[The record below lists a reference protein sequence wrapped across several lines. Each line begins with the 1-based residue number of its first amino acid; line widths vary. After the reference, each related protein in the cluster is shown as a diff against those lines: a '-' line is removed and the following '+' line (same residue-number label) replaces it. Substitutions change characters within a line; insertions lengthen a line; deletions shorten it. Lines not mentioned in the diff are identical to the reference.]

1 MAKSRCGDYCD
12 AERIFCTVL
21 QKFEP
26 DFDACSDIWV
36 VYRAFFGIKP
46 PKAQVKLSDRA
57 DSSCKTTQK
66 MIATPKGPPTAGHRG
81 RMPRRG
87 SRTLT
92 RPGDSTA
99 TRRIR
104 P

>member
-1 MAKSRCGDYCD
+1 MATSRCGDYCD

-21 QKFEP
+21 QKFGP

-36 VYRAFFGIKP
+36 VYRAFFGIMP

-57 DSSCKTTQK
+57 DSSRKTTQK

-81 RMPRRG
+81 IFPRRG
-87 SRTLT
+87 ARTLT